1 MFYIPSTLA
10 RCSARSHEATDQRA
24 GREAGPEIRPAHRSF
39 GGAIRWKRVERREA
53 PPQVPAR
60 FAPGRD
66 SQSRPVW
73 RAATARGRDSQSQ
86 DCTHGGIRTPSG
98 VSRRSIPPREGK
110 RDRRCPTPRQTT
122 GRRSVGSASLRAI
135 ERVPSDAWAEEP
147 ATGRN
152 GTLPLCLALL
162 FIREPRMNE
171 HVKRPGRVER
181 DAFGLRLTDVQ
192 PLAGIPAM
200 WRLGAIVS
208 TLLMGFLAFIAALY
222 FGRAA
227 LLPVAAALVV
237 GITLSPLTEF
247 GTRFNIP
254 PPVSAVTLIVALL
267 AVFGVLITFFAGPV
281 SEWIARAP
289 EIGAAV
295 QQKLRVFEYPLSVL
309 QNIKSAV
316 APAGA
321 SAPTVAVETNTAEVV
336 STVVLA
342 VTPAISEF
350 VVFFGTLI
358 FFLSTNIQL
367 RKKLIFSFGSRD
379 GRLRMLRIWNDIESN
394 LAEYL
399 GLVTMIN
406 IALGLLTMAMLYLI
420 GFPNP
425 VTFGLLTVGLNYVPY
440 IGPAVMA
447 LVLLAVGL
455 VAMPTLAQAAL
466 APALFVAIATL
477 EGHFITPSIVGRRLT
492 LSPFLVF
499 LALVFWTWLW
509 GPVGAFLAVPFL
521 IVSFV
526 VLGHLV
532 PREEMNLPG

>member
-1 MFYIPSTLA
+1 
-10 RCSARSHEATDQRA
+10 
-24 GREAGPEIRPAHRSF
+24 
-39 GGAIRWKRVERREA
+39 
-53 PPQVPAR
+53 
-60 FAPGRD
+60 
-66 SQSRPVW
+66 
-73 RAATARGRDSQSQ
+73 
-86 DCTHGGIRTPSG
+86 
-98 VSRRSIPPREGK
+98 
-110 RDRRCPTPRQTT
+110 
-122 GRRSVGSASLRAI
+122 
-135 ERVPSDAWAEEP
+135 
-147 ATGRN
+147 
-152 GTLPLCLALL
+152 
-162 FIREPRMNE
+162 MNE
-171 HVKRPGRVER
+171 HVPRPSRVER
-181 DAFGLRLTDVQ
+181 TEFGLRLTDAQ
-192 PLAGIPAM
+192 PLAGIPAV
-200 WRLGAIVS
+200 WRLGAILS

-222 FGRAA
+222 LGRAA
-227 LLPVAAALVV
+227 LLPVVAALVV

-247 GTRFNIP
+247 GARFNIP
-254 PPVSAVTLIVALL
+254 PPISAVALIAVLVAI
-267 AVFGVLITFFAGPV
+267 VGVLITFFAGPV

-309 QNIKSAV
+309 QHIKS
-316 APAGA
+316 
-321 SAPTVAVETNTAEVV
+321 TVMPSSTGQTVSVETNTAEVV

-350 VVFFGTLI
+350 VVFFGTLV

-367 RKKLIFSFGSRD
+367 RRKLIISFGTRD
-379 GRLRMLRIWNDIESN
+379 ARLRMMRIWNDIEDN

-406 IALGLLTMAMLYLI
+406 IALGLITAAMLYLI

-425 VTFGLLTVGLNYVPY
+425 VTFGLLTIGLNYVPY
-440 IGPAVMA
+440 IGPAIMA

-509 GPVGAFLAVPFL
+509 GPVGAFLAVPLL

-526 VLGHLV
+526 VLGHVV